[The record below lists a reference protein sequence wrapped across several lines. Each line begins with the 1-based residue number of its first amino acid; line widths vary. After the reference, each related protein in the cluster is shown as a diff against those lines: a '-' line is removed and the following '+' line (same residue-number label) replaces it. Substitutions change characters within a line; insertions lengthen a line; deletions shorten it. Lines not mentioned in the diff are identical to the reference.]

1 MIKLT
6 FANADK
12 IKALKELFAPYA
24 VWIKENEPTTLAY
37 SLQISDK
44 EPLQAIIC
52 ARFADKD
59 KDYVCTHRGSQEYF
73 KFQVGLKALGPKTTT
88 DSAFEEVGFMS
99 R

>member
-24 VWIKENEPTTLAY
+24 AWIKENEPTTLAY